1 MSAVSSLETLSFPW
15 PVATAAQSRVRGW
28 RGKLHALQVVVDAL
42 AVSAAVTVTFLV
54 LFYPGQ
60 TVGNTGVPYLAMAG
74 IVALA
79 WVLALEVNESR
90 GYRVAGTG
98 LEEYRRVITASIGVF
113 GLLAITSYVFQVSL
127 SRALFVTTLPL
138 GLIFLLGGRFMARHF
153 LNRLRAQS
161 RALTS
166 ALLIGSPANVNSL
179 VTDLNRRPDAG
190 YRASGVCLVGPG
202 SIDTDGRHLDQCRL
216 EQVPTLASSG
226 RYGAVIIGDGLSRHQ
241 IRDLAWR
248 LENSPV
254 ELMFQPQLVDVAGPR
269 MSVREAQGLSLVHV
283 DLPTFAGYKVVVK
296 RIFDIV
302 FSLAALIAISPLL
315 ALIAL
320 LIKIDDGGP
329 VFFRQQRVGRY
340 GRPFTIHKFRT
351 MSVDA
356 EARIDA
362 LIAAQGGRALL
373 FKMDDDPRIT
383 RIGRILR
390 KYSLDELP
398 QFWSVLRGGMSVV
411 GPRPQVA
418 REVAEY
424 TDAHHRRLLIKPGIT
439 GLWQVSG
446 RSDLSLDESI
456 RLDLRY
462 VENWSLAGDL
472 TLIIKTVR
480 VMLRPDGA
488 Y

>member
-15 PVATAAQSRVRGW
+15 PVATAPQLRVRGW
-28 RGKLHALQVVVDAL
+28 RAKLHALQLVVDAVG
-42 AVSAAVTVTFLV
+42 VSAAVAVTFLALFRPDQTAGDSGV
-54 LFYPGQ
+54 LY
-60 TVGNTGVPYLAMAG
+60 MA
-74 IVALA
+74 IAPVVAAA
-79 WVLALEVNESR
+79 WVIALEWSESR
-90 GYRVAGTG
+90 SYRVAGSG

-138 GLIFLLGGRFMARHF
+138 GLLFLLGGRLLVRQF
-153 LNRLRAQS
+153 LNRLRSQG
-161 RALTS
+161 RAMTA
-166 ALLIGSPANVNSL
+166 ALLIGSATNLNSL
-179 VTDLNRRPDAG
+179 LTDLDRRSDAG
-190 YRASGVCLVGPG
+190 YRAAGVCLTGN
-202 SIDTDGRHLDQCRL
+202 GRVITGGRRLDRCFL
-216 EQVPTLASSG
+216 EQVPALAASG
-226 RYGAVIIGDGLSRHQ
+226 RYGAVIISDGLSRDE

-254 ELMFQPQLVDVAGPR
+254 ELMFQPRLVDVAGPR
-269 MSVREAQGLSLVHV
+269 MSIREAQGLSLVHV
-283 DLPTFAGYKVVVK
+283 DLPTFTGYRVVVK
-296 RIFDIV
+296 RVFDIA
-302 FSLAALIAISPLL
+302 FSLAALIITAPLL
-315 ALIAL
+315 ALIAVT
-320 LIKIDDGGP
+320 IKLDDGGP
-329 VFFRQQRVGRY
+329 VLFRQQRVGRY
-340 GRPFTIHKFRT
+340 GKPFTIHKFRT
-351 MSVDA
+351 MCVDA
-356 EARIDA
+356 ETRIDA

-480 VMLRPDGA
+480 VMLRPNGA

>member
-1 MSAVSSLETLSFPW
+1 MSAVSSLETLAFPW
-15 PVATAAQSRVRGW
+15 PVASAPKLRVRGW
-28 RGKLHALQVVVDAL
+28 RAKLHVFQLATDAI
-42 AVSAAVTVTFLV
+42 AISAAVAVTFLALFRLDQTAGDSGV
-54 LFYPGQ
+54 L
-60 TVGNTGVPYLAMAG
+60 YLALAPVVAAAWV
-74 IVALA
+74 VALE
-79 WVLALEVNESR
+79 WNDSR
-90 GYRVAGTG
+90 THRVAGTG
-98 LEEYRRVITASIGVF
+98 LEEYRRVIAASVGVF

-138 GLIFLLGGRFMARHF
+138 GLLFLLGGRLIVRQF
-153 LNRLRAQS
+153 LNRLRAQG
-161 RALTS
+161 RAMTS
-166 ALLIGSPANVNSL
+166 TLVIGSAENVNPFL
-179 VTDLNRRPDAG
+179 TDLRRRSEAG
-190 YRASGVCLVGPG
+190 YLATGVCQIGH
-202 SIDTDGRHLDQCRL
+202 GRIEGTGLEPCYLDQ
-216 EQVPTLASSG
+216 VPALAESG
-226 RYGAVIIGDGLSRHQ
+226 AYGAVIIIDGLRREE

-254 ELMFQPQLVDVAGPR
+254 ELLFQPRLVDVAGPR
-269 MSVREAQGLSLVHV
+269 MSIHESQGLSLVHV
-283 DLPTFAGYKVVVK
+283 DLPTFTGYKVLVK
-296 RIFDIV
+296 RIFDII
-302 FSLAALIAISPLL
+302 FATLALIGLSPIL
-315 ALIAL
+315 AVIAL
-320 LIKIDDGGP
+320 LIKLDDGGP
-329 VFFRQQRVGRY
+329 VIFRQERVGRF
-340 GRPFTIHKFRT
+340 GKPFTIHKFRT
-351 MSVDA
+351 MVVDA
-356 EARIDA
+356 ESKIDA

-383 RIGRILR
+383 RVGRILR

-398 QFWSVLRGGMSVV
+398 QFWSVLRGGMSIV

>member
-15 PVATAAQSRVRGW
+15 PVATVPQSRVRGW
-28 RGKLHALQVVVDAL
+28 RAKLHAIQFVADAV
-42 AVSAAVTVTFLV
+42 AVSAAVAVTFLV
-54 LFYPGQ
+54 LFRPDQ
-60 TVGNTGVPYLAMAG
+60 TAGNTGLLYLALAPVVAAAWV
-74 IVALA
+74 VALE
-79 WVLALEVNESR
+79 WNESR
-90 GYRVAGTG
+90 SYRVAGTG
-98 LEEYRRVITASIGVF
+98 LEEYRRVITASFGIF

-138 GLIFLLGGRFMARHF
+138 GLVFLLGGRLVVRQF
-153 LNRLRAQS
+153 LNRLRVQN
-161 RALTS
+161 RAMTS
-166 ALLIGSPANVNSL
+166 ALLIGSAANVNSL
-179 VTDLNRRPDAG
+179 LADLNRRTDAG
-190 YRASGVCLVGPG
+190 YLATGVCLVGN
-202 SIDTDGRHLDQCRL
+202 GRVDVGKRRLDRCYLDQ
-216 EQVPTLASSG
+216 VPALAASG
-226 RYGAVIIGDGLSRHQ
+226 RYGAVIISDGLTREE

-254 ELMFQPQLVDVAGPR
+254 ELMFQPRLVDVAGPR
-269 MSVREAQGLSLVHV
+269 MSIREAQGLSLVHV
-283 DLPTFAGYKVVVK
+283 DLPRFTGYRVLVK
-296 RIFDIV
+296 RAFDLV
-302 FSLAALIAISPLL
+302 FSLTALLIAAPLL
-315 ALIAL
+315 ALIAV
-320 LIKIDDGGP
+320 LIKLDDGGP
-329 VFFRQQRVGRY
+329 VIFRQQRVGRY

-351 MSVDA
+351 MCVDA
-356 EARIDA
+356 EARVDA
-362 LIAAQGGRALL
+362 LIEAHGGRALL

-424 TDAHHRRLLIKPGIT
+424 TNAHHRRLLIKPGIT

-446 RSDLSLDESI
+446 RSDLTLDESI

-480 VMLRPDGA
+480 VMLRPNGA

>member
-1 MSAVSSLETLSFPW
+1 MSAVSTLETLSFPW

-28 RGKLHALQVVVDAL
+28 RGKLHALQAVVDTL
-42 AVSAAVTVTFLV
+42 AVSAAVTITFWV
-54 LFYPGQ
+54 LFAPGQ
-60 TVGNTGVPYLAMAG
+60 TAGNTGVPYLVIAG

-79 WVLALEVNESR
+79 WVLALEANESR

-113 GLLAITSYVFQVSL
+113 GLLAITSYVFQISL

-138 GLIFLLGGRFMARHF
+138 GLIFLLGGRFLARQF
-153 LNRLRAQS
+153 LNRLRSQN
-161 RALTS
+161 RALTL

-179 VTDLNRRPDAG
+179 VADLSRRPDAG
-190 YRASGVCLVGPG
+190 YRASAVCLVGPG
-202 SIDTDGRHLDQCRL
+202 SIEAGGRPLGHCGL
-216 EQVPTLASSG
+216 EQVPALAASG
-226 RYGAVIIGDGLSRHQ
+226 RFGAVIISDGLGRDQ

-254 ELMFQPQLVDVAGPR
+254 ELMFQPRLVDVAGPR
-269 MSVREAQGLSLVHV
+269 MSIREAQGLSLVHV
-283 DLPTFAGYKVVVK
+283 DLPAFAGYKVLVK
-296 RIFDIV
+296 RVFDIA
-302 FSLAALIAISPLL
+302 FSLVALIAISPLL
-315 ALIAL
+315 ALIAV
-320 LIKIDDGGP
+320 LIKLDDGGP
-329 VFFRQQRVGRY
+329 VIFRQQRVGRY

-351 MSVDA
+351 MGVDA

-424 TDAHHRRLLIKPGIT
+424 TNAHHRRLLIKPGIT

-462 VENWSLAGDL
+462 VENWSLVGDL

-480 VMLRPDGA
+480 VLLRPNGA